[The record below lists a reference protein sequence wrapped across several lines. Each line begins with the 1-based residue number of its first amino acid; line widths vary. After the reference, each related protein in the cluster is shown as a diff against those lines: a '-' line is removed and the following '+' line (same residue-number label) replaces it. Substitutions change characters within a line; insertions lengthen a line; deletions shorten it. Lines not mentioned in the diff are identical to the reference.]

1 MKWLDDMTVKRS
13 WDWVLLGFSVMILV
27 LGGVSLYASHFSR
40 QAFGTLEQI
49 HVRQTS
55 ALNRT
60 YIDLLQAQVAM
71 DRAAELIRV
80 PSFDEPEPVI
90 DEAESLMKDARQAF
104 QRFLEIPPQ
113 PQQQEAIDALSEQLY
128 ALLNVGLS
136 LQLTVLKEGDFA
148 SYRSGRGRVSDMNYA
163 FATGADAFLEASE
176 ESARRLTEGFEGLVR
191 QGVAVLAVTVAAALL
206 LVLLVRWGVTVNVI
220 RPLQRL
226 LTHFE
231 RIAEGDLSARL
242 ERRGGN
248 EIGQLYSGLSALQ
261 SGLANIVGR
270 VRKSCETLHRG
281 SAGIANGTGNLSS
294 RFEQLATSLEETA
307 SSMEQLTATV
317 RRNEDHARQG
327 HGLVRDAHRVA
338 SEGSEVMGAAVNRME
353 RLRAAAGQIAE
364 TTSAIQGIALQ
375 TSILAL
381 NASVEAARA
390 GEEGSGFAV
399 VAKEVRDLARRSA
412 TLAKD
417 IETRMEQALVEVD
430 DGVALVGKAGGT
442 MEHIVEAVTRVTTIM
457 DDVAVASTE
466 QARGIE
472 QIGEAVVRMDQ
483 VTQQNV
489 SVVARAADHAD
500 HLRRQADE
508 LMAAVAS
515 FTLASDGPV
524 SPPGELEQLR
534 LGVRPAEAGIGD
546 GNAVA

>member
-176 ESARRLTEGFEGLVR
+176 ESAWRLTEGFEGLVR

-261 SGLANIVGR
+261 SGLANIVER

-472 QIGEAVVRMDQ
+472 QIGEAVAQMDQ

-515 FTLASDGPV
+515 FTLTSDGPA
-524 SPPGELEQLR
+524 SPPGELEQPR
-534 LGVRPAEAGIGD
+534 LGVRPAQARIGN

>member
-40 QAFGTLEQI
+40 QAFDTLEQI

-261 SGLANIVGR
+261 SGLANIVER

-472 QIGEAVVRMDQ
+472 QIGEAVAQMDQ

-515 FTLASDGPV
+515 FTLTSDGPA
-524 SPPGELEQLR
+524 SPPGELEQPR
-534 LGVRPAEAGIGD
+534 LGVRPAQARIGN

>member
-113 PQQQEAIDALSEQLY
+113 PQQREAIDALSEQLY

-242 ERRGGN
+242 ERRGN
-248 EIGQLYSGLSALQ
+248 SEIGQLYAGLGALQ

-317 RRNEDHARQG
+317 QRNEDHARQG

-338 SEGSEVMGAAVNRME
+338 SEGSEVMGAAVDRME

-524 SPPGELEQLR
+524 SPPGELEQPR

>member
-261 SGLANIVGR
+261 SGLANIVER

-472 QIGEAVVRMDQ
+472 QIGEAVAQMDQ

-515 FTLASDGPV
+515 FTLTPDGPA
-524 SPPGELEQLR
+524 SLPGELEQPC
-534 LGVRPAEAGIGD
+534 LGVRPAQARIGD

>member
-191 QGVAVLAVTVAAALL
+191 QGVAVWAVTVAAALL

-261 SGLANIVGR
+261 SGLANIVER

-472 QIGEAVVRMDQ
+472 QIGEAVAQMDQ

-515 FTLASDGPV
+515 FTLTPDGPA
-524 SPPGELEQLR
+524 SPPGELEQPR
-534 LGVRPAEAGIGD
+534 LGVRPAQARIGD

>member
-163 FATGADAFLEASE
+163 FATGADAFLAASE
-176 ESARRLTEGFEGLVR
+176 ESARHLTEGFEGLVR
-191 QGVAVLAVTVAAALL
+191 QGVVVLAVTVAAALL

-270 VRKSCETLHRG
+270 VRKSCESLHRG

-294 RFEQLATSLEETA
+294 RFEQLASSLEETA

-317 RRNEDHARQG
+317 QRNEDHARQG

-338 SEGSEVMGAAVNRME
+338 SEGSEVMSAAVDRME

-430 DGVALVGKAGGT
+430 DGVTLVGKAGGT

-472 QIGEAVVRMDQ
+472 QIGEAVVQMDQ

>member
-220 RPLQRL
+220 GPLQRL

-261 SGLANIVGR
+261 SGLANIVER

-472 QIGEAVVRMDQ
+472 QIGEAVAQMDQ

-515 FTLASDGPV
+515 FTLTPDGPA
-524 SPPGELEQLR
+524 SPPGELEQPR
-534 LGVRPAEAGIGD
+534 LGVRPAQARIGD